1 MYASSART
9 TASSKPP
16 PHDVLADFCGPLRA
30 WQASGFAEAAPPS
43 QLWAMRDFVK
53 DVPQLTARRHAT
65 LRRALV
71 RMRAAGM
78 PRSVRESFVQG
89 QAELPL
95 TKLLHGDPIIA
106 ALGAA

>member
-1 MYASSART
+1 
-9 TASSKPP
+9 
-16 PHDVLADFCGPLRA
+16 
-30 WQASGFAEAAPPS
+30 
-43 QLWAMRDFVK
+43 MRDFLK

-78 PRSVRESFVQG
+78 PRTVRESFVQG

-95 TKLLHGDPIIA
+95 LELLHGDPIPA